1 MVYTLLELRDD
12 VKTSQNI
19 GSVSRLTLTFEVIG
33 KGTAECEIVRHLSP
47 LTISRILKALPLRD
61 RVHRLEDKLVYIE
74 TGLMIGAEKQRTQ
87 FKRGDVDLHDS

>member
-74 TGLMIGAEKQRTQ
+74 TGLMIGAEKRANTIQAR
-87 FKRGDVDLHDS
+87 RCSLHDS